1 MAGSLFDGGG
11 NRWRV
16 AGWGLAG
23 AILLVPLVAMTF
35 TAEMNWGAE
44 DFLAAA
50 LLLGGFGLAFELAV
64 RVTRSPIVRAVTG
77 LALGALLLLVWAEL
91 AVGLLS

>member
-1 MAGSLFDGGG
+1 MGHVFDGG

-23 AILLVPLVAMTF
+23 LILILPAVAMLVTG
-35 TAEMNWGAE
+35 EMAWGPG

-50 LLLGGFGLAFELAV
+50 ILLGGAGLSLEFVV
-64 RVTRSPIVRAVTG
+64 RVTRPSAARWAAGAAV
-77 LALGALLLLVWAEL
+77 LVALLVVWAEL
-91 AVGLLS
+91 AVGIFG

>member
-1 MAGSLFDGGG
+1 MAGSLFDGSG
-11 NRWRV
+11 NRWRL

-23 AILLVPLVAMTF
+23 AVLLVPLVAMAF

-44 DFLAAA
+44 DFLAAVI
-50 LLLGGFGLAFELAV
+50 LLGGFGLAFELAV
-64 RVTRSPIVRAVTG
+64 RVTRNPIVRVVTG

>member
-23 AILLVPLVAMTF
+23 AILLVPLVAMAF

-50 LLLGGFGLAFELAV
+50 VLLGGFGLAFELAV
-64 RVTRSPIVRAVTG
+64 RVTRNPIVRVVTG
-77 LALGALLLLVWAEL
+77 LALGTLLLLVWAEL

>member
-23 AILLVPLVAMTF
+23 AVLLVPLVAMAF

-50 LLLGGFGLAFELAV
+50 VLLGGFGLAFELAV
-64 RVTRSPIVRAVTG
+64 RVTRNPIVRVVTG
-77 LALGALLLLVWAEL
+77 LALGTLLLLVWAEL

>member
-23 AILLVPLVAMTF
+23 AILLVPLVAMAF

-50 LLLGGFGLAFELAV
+50 VLLGGFGLAFELAV
-64 RVTRSPIVRAVTG
+64 RVTRNRVVRVVTG
-77 LALGALLLLVWAEL
+77 LALSALLLLVWAEL

>member
-23 AILLVPLVAMTF
+23 AILLVPLVAMAF

-50 LLLGGFGLAFELAV
+50 VLLGGFGLAFELAV
-64 RVTRSPIVRAVTG
+64 RVTPNPIVRVVTG

>member
-23 AILLVPLVAMTF
+23 AILLVPLVAMAF

-50 LLLGGFGLAFELAV
+50 ILLGGFGLAFELAV
-64 RVTRSPIVRAVTG
+64 RVTRSRLIRMVTG
-77 LALGALLLLVWAEL
+77 LVLGTLLLLVWAEL
-91 AVGLLS
+91 AVGLFS

>member
-23 AILLVPLVAMTF
+23 AVLLVPLVAMAF

-50 LLLGGFGLAFELAV
+50 VLLGGFGLAFELAV
-64 RVTRSPIVRAVTG
+64 RVTRNPIVRVVTG

>member
-1 MAGSLFDGGG
+1 MTGSLLDGGG
-11 NRWRV
+11 NRWKV
-16 AGWGLAG
+16 AGWGLSG
-23 AILLVPLVAMTF
+23 AILLVPLVAMGF

-50 LLLGGFGLAFELAV
+50 VLLGGFGLAFDLAI
-64 RVTRSPIVRAVTG
+64 RVTRNSVVRAVTG

>member
-23 AILLVPLVAMTF
+23 AILLVPLVAMAF

-50 LLLGGFGLAFELAV
+50 VLLGGFGLAFELAV
-64 RVTRSPIVRAVTG
+64 RVTRNPIVRTVTG
-77 LALGALLLLVWAEL
+77 LALGVLLLLVWAEL
-91 AVGLLS
+91 AVGIFS